1 MHSEVASKGLLDFQN
16 SDFSLVFDRDQS
28 EIETQSGGGVH
39 GEAEEQVPDGLQV
52 RSAVEERQTEED
64 SGLLP
69 LQIVTVQVQEDAEAE
84 EAEDEVLLLQ
94 ELSLRV
100 SYEPVDRRIK
110 NQSHSWP
117 ARS

>member
-16 SDFSLVFDRDQS
+16 SDFSLVFDRKS

-64 SGLLP
+64 SDLLP

-100 SYEPVDRRIK
+100 SLR
-110 NQSHSWP
+110 
-117 ARS
+117 AR